1 MRISLIICLFLFM
14 AAKVSAQ
21 TVEQQKTDSV
31 FQQVKHHFN
40 NGQVDSIY
48 LLTSDAFKSKIS
60 KNDFDTIM
68 TKQLLPLGMIG
79 QSTLV
84 SFFNNKI
91 ATYKLVFNGF
101 VLQLIMSVDENSK
114 LDYFRFI
121 PYTKPEGTKQA
132 LVATSNPM
140 KSDMD
145 KKVDTLARQYI
156 QKENTVGLSIGIYK
170 GGAISTYNY
179 GETARGNNN
188 LPTSNTIYE
197 IGSITKT
204 FTAALLAW
212 YVNDGKIKLTDTI
225 TKYLPDSVAANP
237 ALQSVTVVTLSNH
250 TSGLP
255 SLPDNF
261 YVNSTDTINPYKDYN
276 QQMLF
281 AYLKT
286 CKLKSV
292 PGEKYAYSNL
302 AVALLGVI
310 LEKVSGESYGQMI
323 TDLITKPLQ
332 LNSTVLH
339 VPPAMRPRFVSVYN
353 ENGKPTPPWN
363 WDVFEPTGAL
373 RSTVGNML
381 TYAKA
386 NMDTTGTTALGK
398 AFALTRQITFTKD
411 VKIGLNWHI
420 IVVNGVEYYFHNG
433 ATDGSSSF
441 LAYNIDRN
449 VAIVI
454 LSNCGERVDAMG
466 AKLLKTLE

>member
-1 MRISLIICLFLFM
+1 MRIYLVICLFLFM

-21 TVEQQKTDSV
+21 TVEQQRTDSV
-31 FQQVKHHFN
+31 FQLVKHHFN
-40 NGQVDSIY
+40 NGRVDSLY
-48 LLTSDAFKSKIS
+48 LLTSDVFRSKIN
-60 KNDFDTIM
+60 KNDFDTVM
-68 TKQLLPLGMIG
+68 ARQLMPLGAIG

-101 VLQLIMSVDENSK
+101 VLQVVLSVDDNGK
-114 LDYFRFI
+114 IDYLRFM
-121 PYTKPEGTKQA
+121 PYTKPIVPKQVM
-132 LVATSNPM
+132 VATSNPL

-145 KKVDTLARQYI
+145 KRVDTLARSYI
-156 QKENTVGLSIGIYK
+156 QKGNTVGLSIGIYK
-170 GGAISTYNY
+170 GGVMNTYNY
-179 GETARGNNN
+179 GETAKGNNN

-212 YVNDGKIKLTDTI
+212 YVNEGQIKLTDTI
-225 TKYLPDSVAANP
+225 TKYLPDSVASSP
-237 ALQSVTVVTLSNH
+237 ALQGITVLTLSNH

-261 YVNSTDTINPYKDYN
+261 YANSTDTINPYKDYN
-276 QQMLF
+276 KQMLF
-281 AYLKT
+281 AYLKNA
-286 CKLKSV
+286 KLNSV

-302 AVALLGVI
+302 GVALLGVI
-310 LEKVSGESYGQMI
+310 LEKVSGKTYNQMI
-323 TDLITKPLQ
+323 TDIITKPLQ

-339 VPPAMRPRFVSVYN
+339 VAPQMRTRFVATYN

-363 WDVFEPTGAL
+363 WDVFEPTGGL
-373 RSTVGNML
+373 RSTVNNL
-381 TYAKA
+381 LIYAKA

-411 VKIGLNWHI
+411 VKIGLNWHV

-441 LAYNIDRN
+441 LAYNIDRGI
-449 VAIVI
+449 AIVI

-466 AKLLKTLE
+466 AKLLKALE